1 MLSAVWTPLI
11 SAMSADLAVIIE
23 CVDGYCCTTE
33 IDKRDNYWGKCMKSG
48 NPFIYDYNTTYLCA
62 PFG

>member
-1 MLSAVWTPLI
+1 
-11 SAMSADLAVIIE
+11 MSADLAVIIE